1 MYYDQKGVKVF
12 MDPFSKRIETVQEKM
27 RQEGCRYLIL
37 SPSTNMFYFTGLQTT
52 ADERLQAIV
61 IPAEGQ
67 PTAILP
73 EMYKEKAKA
82 VITGRFPLISWSDQQ
97 DPFELL
103 KQTVREGN
111 DGRIAVDDF
120 MRAGHLIE
128 IMHACPGFTFVQ
140 ASGIVD
146 SLRLF
151 KDENEI
157 MLMES
162 AGSFADQVMEKVQSE
177 IRPGI
182 NEKELAH
189 FIETSFKQICDDI
202 SFQAIVA
209 SGPNSA
215 SPHHSPGNRQLKEGD
230 FVVVD
235 CGGSVEGYC
244 SDITRTFCLGKA
256 DDEMKKVYRAVQE
269 ANEAAFQAVGR
280 SCSGEEA
287 DAAAR
292 GVIAAAGYEDYFI
305 HRTGHGIGLDVHEPP
320 YLVEGNSEKIL
331 PGMAFSI
338 EPGIYLPGR
347 YGVRIEDIVAVI
359 DHAPRRLNRF
369 TRDLLEL

>member
-1 MYYDQKGVKVF
+1 MGS
-12 MDPFSKRIETVQEKM
+12 FSKRIESVQEKM
-27 RQEGCRYLIL
+27 RQEGCGYLIL

-73 EMYKEKAKA
+73 EMYKEKAES
-82 VITGRFPLISWSDQQ
+82 VIAGRFPLIPWSDQH
-97 DPFELL
+97 DPLDLL
-103 KQTVREGN
+103 KEVMPVEN
-111 DGRIAVDDF
+111 SGRIAVDDF

-128 IMHACPGFTFVQ
+128 IMHVYPGAAFEQ
-140 ASGIVD
+140 ASAIVD

-151 KDENEI
+151 KDHHEI
-157 MLMES
+157 MLMER
-162 AGSFADQVMEKVQSE
+162 AGDLADQVMEKVRSE

-182 NEKELAH
+182 SEKEMAH
-189 FIETSFKQICDDI
+189 FIETSFKQISDDI
-202 SFQAIVA
+202 SFKPIIA

-215 SPHHSPGNRQLKEGD
+215 SPHHSPGERKLQEGD

-244 SDITRTFCLGKA
+244 SDITRTFFLGKVSG
-256 DDEMKKVYRAVQE
+256 EMRKVYEVVQE
-269 ANEAAFQAVGR
+269 ANQAAFDAIGLG
-280 SCSGEEA
+280 CSGEEA

-292 GVIAAAGYEDYFI
+292 GVIAQAGYGDYFI

-331 PGMAFSI
+331 PGMTFSI
-338 EPGIYLPGR
+338 EPGIYFPGK
-347 YGVRIEDIVAVI
+347 YGIRIEDIVAVT
-359 DHAPRRLNRF
+359 DQGPRRLNRF
-369 TRDLLEL
+369 TRDLQEL